1 MKQCCI
7 CGENVL
13 VETNCRQVCCS
24 DVCRKIGRQRALK
37 KYDKSEK
44 GVEAEKRWKINP
56 KKKEIDKKS
65 RSRPEAKAKAVQRM
79 KLYKQQSPYAIEQ
92 TKRLNILYAK
102 TRRKSGYKK
111 SEYSDW
117 WEMESKKGCVH
128 CGSFETL
135 CVDHIEPRIRGGND
149 EIKNLQ
155 ILCRECNGKKLK
167 EDLYANNLH

>member
-1 MKQCCI
+1 
-7 CGENVL
+7 
-13 VETNCRQVCCS
+13 
-24 DVCRKIGRQRALK
+24 VCRKIGRQRALK

-65 RSRPEAKAKAVQRM
+65 RSRPEARANAVRRIT
-79 KLYKQQSPYAIEQ
+79 LYKLQSPYAREQ

-102 TRRKSGYKK
+102 TRRKSRYKI
-111 SEYSDW
+111 SEYSVW
-117 WEMESKKGCVH
+117 WEAESKKGCAR
-128 CGSFETL
+128 CGSYKVL
-135 CVDHIEPRIRGGND
+135 CIDHIEPRIRGGSD